1 MLKDGTLGLGKGS
14 EQRFKSKLKAI
25 NSRKRGVSI
34 LRVMKDLRDVTKGW
48 LVYYRNARMQKKIEQ
63 IDGWL
68 RRRLRCFRLKQ
79 CKRAIGIVRFL
90 RKEGVEESLA
100 WRLAL
105 SGKGWWRL
113 SNSPASNI
121 GMNKLWF
128 ARMGYQ
134 SLTDYYNLVKR
145 FKL

>member
-1 MLKDGTLGLGKGS
+1 
-14 EQRFKSKLKAI
+14 
-25 NSRKRGVSI
+25 
-34 LRVMKDLRDVTKGW
+34 
-48 LVYYRNARMQKKIEQ
+48 MQKKIEQ

-113 SNSPASNI
+113 AGSPASTI
-121 GMNKLWF
+121 GMSKLWF
-128 ARMGYQ
+128 STMGYQ